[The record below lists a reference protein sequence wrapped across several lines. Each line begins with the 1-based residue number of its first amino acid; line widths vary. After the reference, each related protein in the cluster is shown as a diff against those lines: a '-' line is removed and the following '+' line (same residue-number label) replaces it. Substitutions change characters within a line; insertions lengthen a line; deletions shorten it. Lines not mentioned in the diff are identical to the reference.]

1 MKVIITQNRD
11 KELHIVNGQTA
22 TVHTMQNATVF
33 LKLPND
39 HIVAVY
45 PVTATV
51 DDHRRTSHPFVPAY
65 ASTICK
71 IQGQNLG
78 KIILWLDS
86 PLVPKGF
93 AT

>member
-51 DDHRRTSHPFVPAY
+51 EHHIHLFQRMRLLFVKFKD
-65 ASTICK
+65 K
-71 IQGQNLG
+71 I
-78 KIILWLDS
+78 
-86 PLVPKGF
+86 
-93 AT
+93 